1 MSLDPD
7 DVWVDAI
14 KGLNHVPQRKKRRL
28 YRLAVVMVVGSS
40 YLLDTLLLSL
50 FAAVDTIS
58 YQAPL
63 YYGLGGL
70 GHVILFGLM
79 HVTGFS
85 ERYRNRHMTV
95 WQMLY
100 ALGMQLMGMFLAPQ
114 ITPFFLALIFV
125 IFSFGTLRIGFKEAL
140 GVWLV
145 SILAIAV
152 TILFKPHV
160 QMTLLDDS
168 YEVYL
173 LVTASFALILLR
185 VIGLGYYAQTIRLR
199 MFELSRALE
208 NEATHDPL
216 TGIHNRRGLELMLQ
230 KQLSLYT
237 RKGIP
242 CSLAM
247 IDIDHFKLVNDDC
260 GHATGDRILQQ
271 LVRELQ
277 QTLRTTDILVRYGGE
292 EFLLLMTVTTLADA
306 VRLSERI
313 RSEIAKVRWEVLPAG
328 QVITISIGLTGFCAG
343 DTVDDALSRSDA
355 ALYQAKRSGR
365 NRVVTH
371 NGRFTEQPENA

>member
-14 KGLNHVPQRKKRRL
+14 KGLNHLPQRKKRRL
-28 YRLAVVMVVGSS
+28 YRLAVVITVGIS

-50 FAAVDTIS
+50 FAAVDAIS
-58 YQAPL
+58 FQAPL

-70 GHVILFGLM
+70 GHVILFGSLQIS
-79 HVTGFS
+79 GFS

-100 ALGMQLMGMFLAPQ
+100 ALGVQMMGMFLAPQ
-114 ITPFFLALIFV
+114 ITPFFLAMVFV

-140 GVWLV
+140 GVWFV

-160 QMTLLDDS
+160 QLTLLHGGHV
-168 YEVYL
+168 EYL
-173 LVTASFALILLR
+173 LVTVSFALILLR
-185 VIGLGYYAQTIRLR
+185 VIGLGYYAQAMRLR
-199 MFELSRALE
+199 IFELSRALE

-216 TGIHNRRGLELMLQ
+216 TGIHNRRGLDVLLQ

-237 RKGIP
+237 RKGVP

-247 IDIDHFKLVNDDC
+247 IDIDHFKLINDDC

-277 QTLRTTDILVRYGGE
+277 QTLRDTDNLVRYGGE
-292 EFLLLMTVTTLADA
+292 EFLLVMSATALPDA
-306 VRLSERI
+306 LRLSERI
-313 RSEIAKVRWEVLPAG
+313 RAEIEKVRWEVLPAG
-328 QVITISIGLTGFCAG
+328 QVITISIGLTEFCEG
-343 DTVDDALSRSDA
+343 DSVEDALSRSDA

-365 NRVVTH
+365 NRVITH
-371 NGRFTEQPENA
+371 NGRFTEIPEIV